1 VSVSTDYCTV
11 AEVKA
16 GTNITD
22 TSLDSEIQA
31 IIDDVSRAID
41 DKTAQRFYP
50 DNDANQQREFLP
62 ENSGRCDIYP
72 LNTFTSL
79 TTKLDP
85 TNQWQQDLDFY
96 LEPVNAPADGS
107 PWTAIR
113 TIARP
118 FLFTKADIP
127 AGWAAL
133 DGRIV
138 ITGNWGWSTV
148 PGPVHRACVLMSR
161 RIFSRRYTPLG
172 YEAGG
177 IESPVARVGRL
188 DPDVETLLEPYVL
201 TWFA

>member
-1 VSVSTDYCTV
+1 MANTQYCAVSD
-11 AEVKA
+11 VKA

-22 TSLDSEIQA
+22 TTLDTEISG

-41 DKTAQRFYP
+41 DKTGSRFYQ
-50 DNDANQQREFLP
+50 DDSDVEREFLP
-62 ENSGRCDIYP
+62 ENSGRCVIYP
-72 LNTFTSL
+72 GLSAFTSL

-85 TNQWQQDLDFY
+85 TQDWEQDIDFY
-96 LEPVNAPADGS
+96 LEPVNAPADGA

-118 FLFTKADIP
+118 FLFTKADVP

-138 ITGNWGWSTV
+138 VTGKWGWASV
-148 PGPVHRACVLMSR
+148 PGPVHRACVLQSR
-161 RIFSRRYTPLG
+161 RIFARRNTPMG
-172 YEAGG
+172 F
-177 IESPVARVGRL
+177 ESGSLDVPGMRIPRL
-188 DPDVETLLEPYVL
+188 DPDVEALLEPYVL